1 MYKSDSARQMGWLAC
16 WDDMNIR
23 GWMWEKMVSMF
34 ALVVGA
40 SHDHGCA
47 TMCGVDAPDI
57 AMQGFLVLKEI
68 VLAPRRGRFFFTHM
82 HSPQFSL
89 LGVQL

>member
-1 MYKSDSARQMGWLAC
+1 MGWLAC

-47 TMCGVDAPDI
+47 TMCGVDATDI
-57 AMQGFLVLKEI
+57 AMQGFPALKKYFW
-68 VLAPRRGRFFFTHM
+68 LPAGADFFFTHM
-82 HSPQFSL
+82 LSPQLSL

>member
-1 MYKSDSARQMGWLAC
+1 
-16 WDDMNIR
+16 
-23 GWMWEKMVSMF
+23 MVSMF

-68 VLAPRRGRFFFTHM
+68 VLAPRRGRFFFFTHM
-82 HSPQFSL
+82 HSPQLSL

>member
-1 MYKSDSARQMGWLAC
+1 
-16 WDDMNIR
+16 
-23 GWMWEKMVSMF
+23 MVSIF

-68 VLAPRRGRFFFTHM
+68 VLVVVIIVLYLGTHK
-82 HSPQFSL
+82 
-89 LGVQL
+89 